1 MTKRQNDL
9 SDNLNTLLKRY
20 IYLEEQQADN
30 QETIDHA
37 HNMSIRN
44 MRVIE
49 KILKAL
55 TALRQDMNAIW
66 KQVGVKKDGPMT
78 PAKAYAKVAKS
89 LGLTAKD
96 VQVAVTSFFKLAATE
111 LKIHGSFKV
120 AGMLNMKINIQK
132 ALPER
137 KGWNRFFMKEC
148 TFKARPATR
157 TVRTRP
163 MAKLL
168 KVVNKT
174 KQQLKKKN

>member
-1 MTKRQNDL
+1 
-9 SDNLNTLLKRY
+9 
-20 IYLEEQQADN
+20 
-30 QETIDHA
+30 
-37 HNMSIRN
+37 
-44 MRVIE
+44 
-49 KILKAL
+49 
-55 TALRQDMNAIW
+55 MNAIW

-78 PAKAYAKVAKS
+78 PAKAYAKVAKG

-96 VQVAVTSFFKLAATE
+96 VKVAVTSFMKLAATE
-111 LKIHGSFKV
+111 FKIHGSFKV
-120 AGMLNMKINIQK
+120 AGMLNLKIHIQK